1 MDPPKLPMNTNAEFT
16 TDNACGVN
24 EVMVVEL
31 AVNTVSVVVEEK
43 PLVVLNTTLF
53 APYTYMMDALAA

>member
-16 TDNACGVN
+16 TDNAWGVN

-53 APYTYMMDALAA
+53 AP